1 MLTVSITDLII
12 TIFETVRSILKD
24 QYSSALSNLDHC
36 YQWQIELP
44 HFAGRSS
51 LINIR
56 KSMLFAI
63 SDTSY
68 PDWIIAKGT
77 KSCILKV
84 KLLGSV

>member
-1 MLTVSITDLII
+1 MLTASITDLII

-24 QYSSALSNLDHC
+24 QYSSVLSNVDHC

-56 KSMLFAI
+56 KSMLYL
-63 SDTSY
+63 TL
-68 PDWIIAKGT
+68 PTLTGLLQKV
-77 KSCILKV
+77 LKAA
-84 KLLGSV
+84 S